1 MSLGD
6 GNIEFQA
13 ESGPV
18 SISGLPRKDASKSE
32 SQCGH
37 LLVLWPWEVMSGY
50 GVLKTL
56 NEIMSIWKSVSARQR
71 SVLTQHLME
80 EVTHALDL
88 LRNPNLHS
96 SQPAG
101 SDVPLEQSQRDS
113 LIQELLRSQKN
124 SFSRTYC
131 IAQETLLNVR
141 WQLGWEGS
149 LWVNGYMY
157 MYGWDPLLFTWNYY
171 NIINQP
177 CSNTK

>member
-13 ESGPV
+13 ESEPV
-18 SISGLPRKDASKSE
+18 SSSGLPRKDASRSE

-37 LLVLWPWEVMSGY
+37 LLVVWPWQVVSGY
-50 GVLKTL
+50 RVLKTL

-71 SVLTQHLME
+71 SVLTQHLMK
-80 EVTHALDL
+80 EVARALDL

-96 SQPAG
+96 NESAG

-113 LIQELLRSQKN
+113 LIREFLKSQKN

-131 IAQETLLNVR
+131 IADLLCSMLCGSLDGRGVWGWMDTCICMAETLSIHLK
-141 WQLGWEGS
+141 
-149 LWVNGYMY
+149 
-157 MYGWDPLLFTWNYY
+157 LLQHY
-171 NIINQP
+171 
-177 CSNTK
+177 